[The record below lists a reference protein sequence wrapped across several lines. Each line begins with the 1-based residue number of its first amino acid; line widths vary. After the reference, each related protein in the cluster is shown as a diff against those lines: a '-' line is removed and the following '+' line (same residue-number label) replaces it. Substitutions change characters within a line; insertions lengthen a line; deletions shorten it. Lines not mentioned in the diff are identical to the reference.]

1 MDMPQIIFNYYHLQS
16 QSTDGPL
23 VPQTLLLTCDD
34 LTSFPLEAS
43 SYLEF
48 GLISPRSRDIV

>member
-16 QSTDGPL
+16 QSTDGLP
-23 VPQTLLLTCDD
+23 VPRTLLLTFDD

-48 GLISPRSRDIV
+48 GLISPGSRDIV